1 MIDNK
6 RKNIRKFALIGYPLS
21 HTMSPPIHERLFAL
35 SGFGGECEYKVI
47 EISSD
52 ELATFPSIL
61 RELSGYN
68 VTIPHKV
75 SIINALDGLDPL
87 AKRYGAVNCVK
98 NGEKSIGYNT
108 DVVGFLRTIRTL
120 GATLESEVLMLG
132 CGGVGRMMAIETALS
147 GGNITIAV
155 RQSDLESASE
165 LKDDIL
171 SLSPNTNVSI
181 TTLDKINGHYD
192 LLINATPV
200 GMYPHGD
207 EIPIDEDVLKRVRFL
222 FDAIY
227 NPVQTRLIKSAI
239 KHGVST
245 IGGMS
250 MLVWQAAAAHEI
262 WNDSQFDI
270 QDIDALIKRM
280 ENTVDKEFGQ

>member
-1 MIDNK
+1 MKDNK
-6 RKNIRKFALIGYPLS
+6 HELIRKFALIGYPLS
-21 HTMSPPIHERLFAL
+21 HTMSPPIHDRLFKL
-35 SGFGGECEYKVI
+35 SGFGGECEYSAI

-52 ELATFPSIL
+52 ELATFPSVL

-98 NGEKSIGYNT
+98 NSEKSIGYNT

-120 GATLESEVLMLG
+120 GASLESEVLMLG

-155 RQSDLESASE
+155 RQSDLTTASE
-165 LKDDIL
+165 LKEDIL
-171 SLSPNTNVSI
+171 SLSPNTDVNI
-181 TTLDKINGHYD
+181 TTLDKINGDYD

-200 GMYPHGD
+200 GMYPHSD
-207 EIPIDEDVLKRVRFL
+207 AMPVEDNVLKRVRFYL
-222 FDAIY
+222 M
-227 NPVQTRLIKSAI
+227 L
-239 KHGVST
+239 ST
-245 IGGMS
+245 IPCKLS
-250 MLVWQAAAAHEI
+250 L
-262 WNDSQFDI
+262 
-270 QDIDALIKRM
+270 LKRR
-280 ENTVDKEFGQ
+280 

>member
-1 MIDNK
+1 MKDNK
-6 RKNIRKFALIGYPLS
+6 HESTRKFALIGYPLS
-21 HTMSPPIHERLFAL
+21 HTMSPPIHDRLFKL
-35 SGFGGECEYKVI
+35 SGFGGECEYSVL
-47 EISSD
+47 EISSE
-52 ELATFPSIL
+52 ELATFPSVL

-120 GATLESEVLMLG
+120 GASLESDVLMLG
-132 CGGVGRMMAIETALS
+132 CGGVGRMMAIETALC

-155 RQSDLESASE
+155 RQSDLITAYE
-165 LKDDIL
+165 LKDDIS
-171 SLSPNTNVSI
+171 SLSPNTNVNV
-181 TTLDKINGHYD
+181 TTLDKIDGSYD

-200 GMYPHGD
+200 GMYPHSD
-207 EIPIDEDVLKRVRFL
+207 NMPVEDDVLKRVRFL

-227 NPVQTRLIKSAI
+227 NPVQTKLIKAAI
-239 KHGVST
+239 KHDVST

-262 WNDSQFDI
+262 WNDAQFDI

>member
-1 MIDNK
+1 MKDNK
-6 RKNIRKFALIGYPLS
+6 HDPTRKFALIGYPLS
-21 HTMSPPIHERLFAL
+21 HTMSPPIHDRLFAL
-35 SGFGGECEYKVI
+35 SGFGGECEYNVI
-47 EISSD
+47 EVPTD
-52 ELATFPSIL
+52 ELATFSSVL
-61 RELSGYN
+61 RDLSGYN

-108 DVVGFLRTIRTL
+108 DVVGFLRTIRAL
-120 GATLESEVLMLG
+120 GASLESDVLMLG
-132 CGGVGRMMAIETALS
+132 CGGVGRMMAIETALC

-155 RQSDLESASE
+155 RQSDLESASA

-171 SLSPNTNVSI
+171 CLSPNTSVNI
-181 TTLDKINGHYD
+181 TTLDKIDGSYD

-200 GMYPHGD
+200 GMYPHGND
-207 EIPIDEDVLKRVRFL
+207 MPIEADVLKRVRFL

-227 NPVQTRLIKSAI
+227 NPVQTKLIKSAI

-262 WNDSQFDI
+262 WNDAQFDI